1 MGYSPSK
8 FFEMK
13 ATLITILSL
22 CIGIVVLQSQQV
34 RIVNMMPN
42 AQSNETNQDSEPN
55 LAINPANPNQMV
67 GSAFTPNLVGSTNAP
82 IYVSVNGGQTWLL
95 NSIVPSQS
103 ATTGTGDITNRFGT
117 TSNWLYTGILRH
129 PTAAGASRT
138 MDILRTNNF
147 LGATAMQQLSTRNSP
162 DQPYVQAA
170 TVQSGAGLGSDRVY
184 VGNNDLGA
192 AGGQTA
198 AIDQTMAGQVS
209 IPAFNNLVI
218 ENRTTASQ
226 DLPPI
231 RVAIHPGGIIYGVY
245 ERATTI
251 TSVGA
256 NVWNIVSDLIIV
268 RDDNWGL
275 GANPYTAL
283 NDPVDLIAGNR
294 ARTGLTYTFATTS
307 GIVGQE
313 RGGTRLNIAVDPNNC
328 NRVYIVWTD
337 NNPLGG
343 NNYSLHII
351 SSTNGGVN
359 WSANDLR
366 RIDNAINPALAIN
379 CLGELAFSYQRLVS
393 GNWQTIVE
401 RTTNDFA
408 TTATTTLNT
417 FPDGT
422 PASTFLPY
430 LGDYACLTAMPS
442 GKDFC
447 GVFSASNNPNPA
459 NFPAVQPLWQRNV
472 NTATNQLRNL
482 TNTSNVNV
490 SIDPF
495 FYRISPLNIDQDFYV
510 RDWTN
515 SSSSHDQGEE
525 PSDINYWF
533 QFNSDVWTR
542 RNNTAGTF
550 TSADRPANQ
559 NPQPVGMG
567 HNYAYARVHRK
578 ATGLAETVN
587 LLFLKSEF
595 GTGSNFQLINGVSSF
610 SSLNFGPTD
619 LALTM
624 TSGVQWDLVDPN
636 AVTADHPC
644 MAVEI
649 ATLDDPSGNPTLL
662 GRAPGWS
669 NGTDL
674 LVISDNNKAQR
685 NLHVYNGGP
694 GGEAASILSYAII
707 HNPSFYTR
715 DIRILVSPQKGADV
729 LKPKVS
735 VRAGK
740 GQGKNIMRGDT
751 LILIGMKP
759 CENRWLELS
768 LSRPDEG
775 MKSPQTVI
783 FREMVGTL
791 AVNGFTI
798 GVQSGSSTEFAKQN
812 LEHHELAFDLLARRY
827 NLEKASEQARRALEL
842 LQSIRSE
849 SDYRVFL
856 DKNGV
861 SSAKLITEWLRG
873 TGGDPF
879 ELATT
884 ADDFI
889 TGINGGNWSKTQIT
903 HANLSRKLL
912 AYLSYLDKQNGD
924 VADILQTIRWQRDL
938 MLRSPVF
945 KGAQNVQKSIS
956 NADRFIEDY
965 GKVKR
970 TNKDYPD
977 FVKANLDGWR
987 EIVRQ
992 YFPNETFDPFF
1003 KDLNSNLD
1011 NPQLLQKM
1019 QCQFVSKLSLLVGL

>member
-117 TSNWLYTGILRH
+117 TSNWLYTGILRR
-129 PTAAGASRT
+129 PTAAGASTT

-170 TVQSGAGLGSDRVY
+170 TVQSGAGIGADRLY
-184 VGNNDLGA
+184 IGNNDLGVS
-192 AGGQTA
+192 GSQTA
-198 AIDQTMAGQVS
+198 TIDQSLDATVGTPVIGA
-209 IPAFNNLVI
+209 NVI
-218 ENRTTASQ
+218 ERRTPLNQ
-226 DLPPI
+226 DGPPI
-231 RVAIHPGGIIYGVY
+231 RVAIHSDGTIYGVY
-245 ERATTI
+245 IQRTASSGTI
-251 TSVGA
+251 RTA
-256 NVWNIVSDLIIV
+256 NVVVV
-268 RDDNWGL
+268 RDNNWGS
-275 GANPYTAL
+275 GSSPYSAL
-283 NDPVDLIAGNR
+283 TDPGDSFAGRNVV
-294 ARTGLTYTFATTS
+294 TGIQFPFGPLL
-307 GIVGQE
+307 GQE
-313 RGGTRLNIAVDPNNC
+313 RLGDRVNIAVDPINSSN
-328 NRVYIVWTD
+328 VYVVWAD
-337 NNPLGG
+337 NNPGGG
-343 NNYSLHII
+343 NSSNLHIRR
-351 SSTNGGVN
+351 STDRGAN
-359 WSANDLR
+359 WSAADLR
-366 RIDNAINPALAIN
+366 QVTNAINPDLAIN
-379 CLGELAFSYQRLVS
+379 NLGELAFSYQRLVS
-393 GNWQTIVE
+393 GNWKTIVE